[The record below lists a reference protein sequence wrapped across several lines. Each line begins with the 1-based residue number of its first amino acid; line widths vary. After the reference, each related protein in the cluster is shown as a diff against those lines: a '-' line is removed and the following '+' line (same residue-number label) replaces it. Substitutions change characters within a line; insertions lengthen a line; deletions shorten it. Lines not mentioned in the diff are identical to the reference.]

1 MKPRIQW
8 GRLLRR
14 SLALF
19 LATLAVW
26 ALLVCSGGGSAANAF
41 RSLGQ
46 DPGFVSAA
54 LSAELGQVAEDD
66 GPLSGLSGWARLVVD
81 QSPLL
86 RGNGDAV
93 AGHLDGS
100 APATPDLP
108 AGQPAQD
115 HDDISEPPPET
126 TAAPEDIIARTLV
139 PTSTQGYEVSGS
151 LYLYNRTGLDVD
163 LAAAAAAPVNIA
175 LPAEGPQILI
185 VHTHGS
191 EAYTPDGT
199 DIYEPSD
206 NNTRTLDENYN
217 VVRVGDEMERVFT
230 ELGLT
235 VVHDRTL
242 YDYPK
247 YNGAYDR
254 SAEAVQRY
262 LEQYPS
268 IKIVLDVHRDAL
280 VGEDGTVYKA
290 VTRID
295 GVDTAQV
302 MLVLG
307 SSEGGEHPNWM
318 QNLSLA
324 CRIQESMNTLY
335 PTLARPMT
343 MRSSRYNQQLSNGS
357 LLVEVGTHGP
367 RVNGGP
373 AAVEAHTVSGGGTL
387 LHRDGGRG
395 SGSADVTLDAGT
407 SRRSGWP
414 LGQHK
419 VPRHAGVGG
428 GGGDSSAVSNPGL
441 QKYIVLRSFQGERP
455 RFSDCWYCLGVI
467 PVYLRNTF
475 LMKNET
481 EPKPHQLMGYRLCVF
496 ASGSLITDI
505 FSCFT
510 LIKVS
515 CLHFGQYRG

>member
-26 ALLVCSGGGSAANAF
+26 TLLVCSGGGSAANAF

-280 VGEDGTVYKA
+280 VGTDGTVYKP
-290 VTRID
+290 VLQID
-295 GVDTAQV
+295 GVKTAQV
-302 MLVLG
+302 MLLVG
-307 SSEGGEHPNWM
+307 TDDAGASFPDWGEHLALAM
-318 QNLSLA
+318 QIQQQMNSLW
-324 CRIQESMNTLY
+324 
-335 PTLARPMT
+335 PGLARPIT
-343 MRSSRYNQQLSNGS
+343 LRTARFNQQLTKGS
-357 LLVEVGTHGP
+357 LLVEVGGHGNSLEEALAGARLFARSAAKVLLE
-367 RVNGGP
+367 RV
-373 AAVEAHTVSGGGTL
+373 A
-387 LHRDGGRG
+387 
-395 SGSADVTLDAGT
+395 
-407 SRRSGWP
+407 
-414 LGQHK
+414 Q
-419 VPRHAGVGG
+419 
-428 GGGDSSAVSNPGL
+428 
-441 QKYIVLRSFQGERP
+441 
-455 RFSDCWYCLGVI
+455 
-467 PVYLRNTF
+467 
-475 LMKNET
+475 
-481 EPKPHQLMGYRLCVF
+481 
-496 ASGSLITDI
+496 
-505 FSCFT
+505 
-510 LIKVS
+510 
-515 CLHFGQYRG
+515 

>member
-1 MKPRIQW
+1 MKQIHIRRFLSLLLAALTLWAAAVTAGSDSAAAALQQLRQ
-8 GRLLRR
+8 GSRLPQQALRWELGDFFGLD
-14 SLALF
+14 SLSAVTVM
-19 LATLAVW
+19 TLA
-26 ALLVCSGGGSAANAF
+26 
-41 RSLGQ
+41 
-46 DPGFVSAA
+46 
-54 LSAELGQVAEDD
+54 
-66 GPLSGLSGWARLVVD
+66 

-86 RGNGDAV
+86 LAGRSTVAALLSAGVTRDPPEPVAPESPDTPSSAASSLTDGLTFADNGVPAQTTAPTSSKGYTVVNGVYLKNSSGTELDAD
-93 AGHLDGS
+93 ALSDGS
-100 APATPDLP
+100 FA
-108 AGQPAQD
+108 AQLT
-115 HDDISEPPPET
+115 DD
-126 TAAPEDIIARTLV
+126 
-139 PTSTQGYEVSGS
+139 
-151 LYLYNRTGLDVD
+151 
-163 LAAAAAAPVNIA
+163 
-175 LPAEGPQILI
+175 GPQVLI
-185 VHTHGS
+185 VHSHGS

-357 LLVEVGTHGP
+357 LLVEVGTHGNTLQEALAGA
-367 RVNGGP
+367 RLFAR
-373 AAVEAHTVSGGGTL
+373 AAGQVL
-387 LHRDGGRG
+387 L
-395 SGSADVTLDAGT
+395 
-407 SRRSGWP
+407 
-414 LGQHK
+414 
-419 VPRHAGVGG
+419 
-428 GGGDSSAVSNPGL
+428 GL
-441 QKYIVLRSFQGERP
+441 KE
-455 RFSDCWYCLGVI
+455 
-467 PVYLRNTF
+467 
-475 LMKNET
+475 
-481 EPKPHQLMGYRLCVF
+481 
-496 ASGSLITDI
+496 
-505 FSCFT
+505 
-510 LIKVS
+510 
-515 CLHFGQYRG
+515 